1 MRRPSDGPDASDA
14 DDRIRWRGAPVKRT
28 PVANLLH
35 NVLRKVPVGITA
47 YDGSSAGP
55 SDSPV
60 RVRVNSPKAL
70 SYLLFS
76 PGQIGLGRAY
86 VSGELDIEGDLYTG
100 LGLVYQEHIGEVSLA
115 GKLDVL
121 RNVDPK
127 ALRWVDPPPEEY
139 NAKRPIQRLKQV
151 RAGLTRH
158 SKERD
163 AQVIGHHYDISN
175 RFYELVLGPSMAYT
189 CAAYPEI
196 DSSLEEAQFHKHDLV
211 ARKLGL
217 KPGMRLL
224 DVGCGWGGM
233 VRHAAEHYG
242 VQVIGVTLS
251 RQQAEWGAKTIADA
265 GLSELAEIRH
275 GDYRDV
281 PETGFDA
288 VSSIGLT
295 EHIGVKNIPAYF
307 RFLASKLK
315 PQGRILNHCVTR
327 PRTTDKAT
335 ADGFIDRYVF
345 PDGELTSVATL
356 AGHMQAAGLEI
367 RHGETLREHYA
378 MTLRDWCAN
387 LDAHWDEA
395 VAEVGIGTARVWA
408 LYMAGSRLAFEKGD
422 LELHQVLGV
431 KSENGVSGMPLR
443 PDWGV

>member
-1 MRRPSDGPDASDA
+1 MN
-14 DDRIRWRGAPVKRT
+14 RT
-28 PVANLLH
+28 PVAELLS
-35 NVLRKVPVGITA
+35 NVLGNVPVGITA
-47 YDGSSAGP
+47 YDGSTAGP
-55 SDSPV
+55 SDAVV

-70 SYLLFS
+70 TYLIFS
-76 PGQIGLGRAY
+76 PGQLGLPRAY
-86 VSGELDIEGDLYTG
+86 VSGELDIEGDLYAG
-100 LGLVYQEHIGEVSLA
+100 IGMVFREHVGEVSLA
-115 GKLDVL
+115 DKINVL

-139 NAKRPIQRLKQV
+139 NAKRPLQRLSQV

-158 SKERD
+158 SKKRD

-189 CAAYPEI
+189 CAAYPELG
-196 DSSLEEAQFHKHDLV
+196 SSLEEAQYAKHDLV

-233 VRHAAEHYG
+233 VRHAAKHYG

-251 RQQAEWGAKTIADA
+251 RQQAEWGAKAIAEQ

-275 GDYRDV
+275 CDYRDV

-295 EHIGVKNIPAYF
+295 EHIGVKNVPGYF
-307 RFLASKLK
+307 RFLQSKLR
-315 PQGRILNHCVTR
+315 PQGRILNHCITR
-327 PRTTDKAT
+327 PRVEDGAAPT
-335 ADGFIDRYVF
+335 AGFIDRYVF
-345 PDGELTSVATL
+345 PDGELSSVATI
-356 AGHMQAAGLEI
+356 AGHMQSAGLEV
-367 RHGETLREHYA
+367 RHEESLREHYA
-378 MTLRDWCAN
+378 LTLRDWCAN
-387 LDAHWDEA
+387 LAAHRDEA
-395 VAEVGIGTARVWA
+395 VAEVGEATTRVWEI
-408 LYMAGSRLAFEKGD
+408 YMTGSRLGFEKD
-422 LELHQVLGV
+422 AVELHQVLGV
-431 KSENGVSGMPLR
+431 NSVDGVSGMPVR

>member
-1 MRRPSDGPDASDA
+1 MT
-14 DDRIRWRGAPVKRT
+14 RT

-35 NVLRKVPVGITA
+35 NVLNGVPVRITA
-47 YDGSSAGP
+47 YDGSAAGP
-55 SDSPV
+55 TDAAVSV
-60 RVRVNSPKAL
+60 RVHSPKAL
-70 SYLLFS
+70 SYLIFS
-76 PGQIGLGRAY
+76 PGQLGLGRAI
-86 VSGELDIEGDLYTG
+86 VSGELDIEGDLHTA
-100 LGLVYQEHIGEVSLA
+100 LGLVYQEHVGEVSWR

-139 NAKRPIQRLKQV
+139 NASRPLQRLKQV
-151 RAGLTRH
+151 QAGLSRH

-211 ARKLGL
+211 AKKLGL

-233 VRHAAEHYG
+233 VRHAAKYYG
-242 VQVIGVTLS
+242 VRVIGVTLS
-251 RQQAEWGAKTIADA
+251 RQQAEWGAKAVAEA

-275 GDYRDV
+275 CDYRDV
-281 PETGFDA
+281 PEEGFDA
-288 VSSIGLT
+288 ISSIGLT
-295 EHIGVKNIPAYF
+295 EHIGVKNIPGYF
-307 RFLASKLK
+307 RFLAPKLK
-315 PQGRILNHCVTR
+315 PQGRMLNHCITR
-327 PRTTDKAT
+327 PRVEDGA
-335 ADGFIDRYVF
+335 ASSAGFIDRYVF
-345 PDGELTSVATL
+345 PDGELTSMATI
-356 AGHMQAAGLEI
+356 AGNMQSAGLEV
-367 RHGETLREHYA
+367 RHEETLREHYA
-378 MTLRDWCAN
+378 MTLRDWCRN
-387 LDAHWDEA
+387 LAENRDAA
-395 VAEVGIGTARVWA
+395 VAEVGEATTRVWEI
-408 LYMAGSRLAFEKGD
+408 YMTGSRLGFEKGAI
-422 LELHQVLGV
+422 ELHQVLGV

>member
-1 MRRPSDGPDASDA
+1 
-14 DDRIRWRGAPVKRT
+14 VTRT

-35 NVLRKVPVGITA
+35 NVLNGVPVRITA
-47 YDGSSAGP
+47 YDGSAAGP
-55 SDSPV
+55 ADAAVS
-60 RVRVNSPKAL
+60 VRVNSPKAL
-70 SYLLFS
+70 SYLILS

-86 VSGELDIEGDLYTG
+86 VSGELDIVGDMHTA
-100 LGLVYQEHIGEVSLA
+100 LGLVYHEHVGEVSWR

-121 RNVDPK
+121 RNIDPK
-127 ALRWVDPPPEEY
+127 ALRWVDPPPEEFD
-139 NAKRPIQRLKQV
+139 AKRPLQRLAQL

-175 RFYELVLGPSMAYT
+175 RFYELVLGSSMAYT

-211 ARKLGL
+211 AKKLGL

-233 VRHAAEHYG
+233 VRHAAKYYG

-251 RQQAEWGAKTIADA
+251 RQQAEWGAKAVADA

-281 PETGFDA
+281 PESGFDA

-295 EHIGVKNIPAYF
+295 EHIGVKNIPGYF
-307 RFLASKLK
+307 RLLSSKLK
-315 PQGRILNHCVTR
+315 PQGRMLNHCITR
-327 PRTTDKAT
+327 PRTTDHAAT
-335 ADGFIDRYVF
+335 DGFIDRYVF
-345 PDGELTSVATL
+345 PDGELTSVATI
-356 AGHMQAAGLEI
+356 AGHMQSAGLEV
-367 RHGETLREHYA
+367 RHEETLREHYA
-378 MTLRDWCAN
+378 MTLRDWCRN
-387 LDAHWDEA
+387 LDANWDEA

-408 LYMAGSRLAFEKGD
+408 LYMAGSRLGFEKGD
-422 LELHQVLGV
+422 IELHQVLGV
-431 KSENGVSGMPLR
+431 RSVDGVSGMSLR